1 MKRNIY
7 IALILTMLAMLL
19 CACAE
24 SSAETAA
31 TASAALDP
39 DATPYVRLAPEEPER
54 PTTAEP
60 GAVQHESFWD
70 MMDSFYEGHRG
81 NFYFHGWELAEFDAQ
96 PQTAPYSFTLH
107 QLPGADGDSLLSQY
121 GDELMSLENRYRAL
135 ESAALA
141 GEVQPADAAIIE
153 LYPELCT
160 LMGEDFISKMP
171 EEWFALR
178 QREAELAEKIM
189 ERRQQLD
196 RDFAIA
202 SAREFLALGADAKVW
217 ACRSIFDGQEELS
230 YICTVTI
237 SPEKLW
243 ELSEKTENKYFIE
256 QLYES
261 VRLRHDIPVEL
272 VEGE

>member
-1 MKRNIY
+1 MKKTLLLM
-7 IALILTMLAMLL
+7 IAALCLIL

-24 SSAETAA
+24 AAPGSAKPET
-31 TASAALDP
+31 
-39 DATPYVRLAPEEPER
+39 TPYVRLAPEEPEL
-54 PTTAEP
+54 P
-60 GAVQHESFWD
+60 GVEEVPVRHESYWD
-70 MMDSFYEGHRG
+70 MVESFYEGRRG
-81 NFYFHGWELAEFDAQ
+81 KLYFHGWELAEFEAL
-96 PQTAPYSFTLH
+96 PQTEPYSFTLH

-121 GDELMSLENRYRAL
+121 GDELMSLETKYRAL

-141 GEVQPADAAIIE
+141 GEVPPADAA
-153 LYPELCT
+153 LAARYPELCA
-160 LMGEDFISKMP
+160 LLGEDFISKMP

-196 RDFAIA
+196 RDFAMA

-217 ACRSIFDGQEELS
+217 ACRSIFDGREELS
-230 YICTVTI
+230 YICTVTV

-243 ELSEKTENKYFIE
+243 ELGEKTENKYSVE

-261 VRLRHDIPVEL
+261 VRLRHDIPVK
-272 VEGE
+272 VEAG